1 MIDVPGRDL
10 PRGGGEPL
18 AMADAAQARPN
29 FDVAA
34 LRSLVAGVDLG
45 SFAKAADRVA
55 RSSSA
60 VSAQIRKLEEQ
71 AGTPLFVKAGR
82 GLALTDAGD
91 AMLRYARRM
100 IELNDEAAAAV
111 RGVNLDG
118 WVRVGLQEDFGEAI
132 LPDVL
137 GRFARAHPKV
147 RIEARVARNAE
158 LLDRLD
164 ANQLDLA
171 LVWGD
176 PASAALVSRAG
187 IDSEAIAQVPM
198 QWIGAAGAG
207 GFGMPDGGGDGAEDG
222 AAAVTR
228 GETGGEAGCEAGGR
242 AVRAPGEPLPLV
254 VFDRPCRFFGAATD
268 ALDRAGVPWRVAFTP
283 PRLAGRAP
291 GEPQPLVV
299 FARPCRLLGAATDAR
314 DRAGVP
320 GRVAF
325 TTPSLAGL
333 WAAAAAGLG
342 LTVRSHYGLPA
353 SVRVLDASSSGL
365 PELPRLPLILLRRTS
380 SATPTVDRLARIVT
394 QAVRDATE
402 GAGAALAA

>member
-1 MIDVPGRDL
+1 MPGQDI
-10 PRGGGEPL
+10 PRGGGESL
-18 AMADAAQARPN
+18 ALADAALTRPN

-71 AGTPLFVKAGR
+71 AGTPLFVKSGR
-82 GLALTDAGD
+82 GLALTEAGD

-147 RIEARVARNAE
+147 RIEARVARNAD

-176 PASAALVSRAG
+176 PASAALLSRPG
-187 IDSEAIAQVPM
+187 IDSDAIAQVPM
-198 QWIGAAGAG
+198 QWVGAAGAG
-207 GFGMPDGGGDGAEDG
+207 GFGVPGGADEGAEAE
-222 AAAVTR
+222 AAA
-228 GETGGEAGCEAGGR
+228 AHAAAGGR
-242 AVRAPGEPLPLV
+242 AAGDALPLV

-268 ALDRAGVPWRVAFTP
+268 ALDRAGVPW
-283 PRLAGRAP
+283 
-291 GEPQPLVV
+291 
-299 FARPCRLLGAATDAR
+299 
-314 DRAGVP
+314 
-320 GRVAF
+320 RVAF

-353 SVRVLDASSSGL
+353 SVRVLDAASLGL
-365 PELPRLPLILLRRTS
+365 PALPSLPLILLRRTS
-380 SATPTVDRLARIVT
+380 SATPTVDRLAWIVT

-402 GAGAALAA
+402 GAAAALAA

>member
-1 MIDVPGRDL
+1 MPGQDI
-10 PRGGGEPL
+10 PRGGGESL
-18 AMADAAQARPN
+18 ALADAALARPN

-71 AGTPLFVKAGR
+71 AGTPLFVKSGR

-132 LPDVL
+132 LPVVL

-147 RIEARVARNAE
+147 RIEARVARNAD

-176 PASAALVSRAG
+176 PVSAALLSRPG
-187 IDSEAIAQVPM
+187 IDSEVIAQVPM
-198 QWIGAAGAG
+198 QWVGAAG
-207 GFGMPDGGGDGAEDG
+207 GFGVPGGADEGAEVG
-222 AAAVTR
+222 AAA
-228 GETGGEAGCEAGGR
+228 AHASAGGR
-242 AVRAPGEPLPLV
+242 AAGEALPLV

-268 ALDRAGVPWRVAFTP
+268 ALDRAGVPW
-283 PRLAGRAP
+283 
-291 GEPQPLVV
+291 
-299 FARPCRLLGAATDAR
+299 
-314 DRAGVP
+314 
-320 GRVAF
+320 RVAF

-353 SVRVLDASSSGL
+353 SVRVLDAASLGL
-365 PELPRLPLILLRRTS
+365 PALPSLPLILLRRTS
-380 SATPTVDRLARIVT
+380 SATPTVDRLAWIVT

-402 GAGAALAA
+402 GAVAALAA

>member
-1 MIDVPGRDL
+1 MRD
-10 PRGGGEPL
+10 PS
-18 AMADAAQARPN
+18 DAALARPN

-45 SFAKAADRVA
+45 SFTKAADRVA

-158 LLDRLD
+158 LLERLD

-176 PASAALVSRAG
+176 PASASLMLRAG
-187 IDSEAIAQVPM
+187 IDSDAIAQVPM
-198 QWIGAAGAG
+198 QWIAAVGAG
-207 GFGMPDGGGDGAEDG
+207 DVGVADTGATSDAARDG
-222 AAAVTR
+222 AASTAAERTPGAQAEQAEQAER
-228 GETGGEAGCEAGGR
+228 
-242 AVRAPGEPLPLV
+242 GEPLPLV
-254 VFDRPCRFFGAATD
+254 VFDRPCRFFAAATD
-268 ALDRAGVPWRVAFTP
+268 ALDRAGLPW
-283 PRLAGRAP
+283 
-291 GEPQPLVV
+291 
-299 FARPCRLLGAATDAR
+299 
-314 DRAGVP
+314 
-320 GRVAF
+320 RVAF

-342 LTVRSHYGLPA
+342 VTVRSHYGLPA
-353 SVRVLDASSSGL
+353 SVRALDVAACGL
-365 PELPRLPLILLRRTS
+365 PALPSLPLLLLRRTS
-380 SATPTVDRLARIVT
+380 SATPTVERLAQIVT
-394 QAVRDATE
+394 QAVRDATRRD
-402 GAGAALAA
+402 AVALAA

>member
-1 MIDVPGRDL
+1 MSGQDNASDGAS
-10 PRGGGEPL
+10 L
-18 AMADAAQARPN
+18 AAPDAALARPN

-158 LLDRLD
+158 LLERLD

-176 PASAALVSRAG
+176 PASATLVSRAG
-187 IDSEAIAQVPM
+187 IDSDAIAQVPM
-198 QWIGAAGAG
+198 QWIAAVGAG
-207 GFGMPDGGGDGAEDG
+207 GFGMPDGGGPVDAADDGDASLR
-222 AAAVTR
+222 VM
-228 GETGGEAGCEAGGR
+228 R
-242 AVRAPGEPLPLV
+242 ASGEPLPLV

-268 ALDRAGVPWRVAFTP
+268 ALDRAGVPW
-283 PRLAGRAP
+283 
-291 GEPQPLVV
+291 
-299 FARPCRLLGAATDAR
+299 
-314 DRAGVP
+314 
-320 GRVAF
+320 RVAF

-353 SVRVLDASSSGL
+353 SVRVFDAASFGL
-365 PELPRLPLILLRRTS
+365 PELPSLPLMLLRRTS
-380 SATPTVDRLARIVT
+380 SATPTVERLARIVT
-394 QAVRDATE
+394 QAVRDATQAE
-402 GAGAALAA
+402 VAMLAA

>member
-1 MIDVPGRDL
+1 MPGQDI
-10 PRGGGEPL
+10 PRGGGESL
-18 AMADAAQARPN
+18 ALADAALARPN

-71 AGTPLFVKAGR
+71 AGTPLFVKSGR

-147 RIEARVARNAE
+147 RIEARVARNAD

-176 PASAALVSRAG
+176 PVSAALLSRPG
-187 IDSEAIAQVPM
+187 IDNDVIAQVPM
-198 QWIGAAGAG
+198 QWVGAAGAG
-207 GFGMPDGGGDGAEDG
+207 GFGVQGGADEGAQVG
-222 AAAVTR
+222 AAAVH
-228 GETGGEAGCEAGGR
+228 ASAGGR
-242 AVRAPGEPLPLV
+242 AAGEALPLV

-268 ALDRAGVPWRVAFTP
+268 ALDRAGVPW
-283 PRLAGRAP
+283 
-291 GEPQPLVV
+291 
-299 FARPCRLLGAATDAR
+299 
-314 DRAGVP
+314 
-320 GRVAF
+320 RVAF

-353 SVRVLDASSSGL
+353 SVRVLDAASLGL
-365 PELPRLPLILLRRTS
+365 PALPSLPLILLRRTS
-380 SATPTVDRLARIVT
+380 SATPTVDRLAWIVT
-394 QAVRDATE
+394 QAVRNATE
-402 GAGAALAA
+402 GAVAALAALAA

>member
-1 MIDVPGRDL
+1 MPGQDI
-10 PRGGGEPL
+10 PRGGESL
-18 AMADAAQARPN
+18 ALADAALARPN

-71 AGTPLFVKAGR
+71 AGTPLFVKSGR

-147 RIEARVARNAE
+147 RIEARVARNAD

-176 PASAALVSRAG
+176 PVSAALLSRPG
-187 IDSEAIAQVPM
+187 IDSEVIAQVPM
-198 QWIGAAGAG
+198 QWVGAAG
-207 GFGMPDGGGDGAEDG
+207 GFGVPGGADEGAEVG
-222 AAAVTR
+222 AAA
-228 GETGGEAGCEAGGR
+228 AHASAGGR
-242 AVRAPGEPLPLV
+242 AAGEALPLV

-268 ALDRAGVPWRVAFTP
+268 ALDRAGVPW
-283 PRLAGRAP
+283 
-291 GEPQPLVV
+291 
-299 FARPCRLLGAATDAR
+299 
-314 DRAGVP
+314 
-320 GRVAF
+320 RVAF

-353 SVRVLDASSSGL
+353 SVRVLDAASLGL
-365 PELPRLPLILLRRTS
+365 PALPSLPLILLRRTS
-380 SATPTVDRLARIVT
+380 SATPTVDRLALIVT
-394 QAVRDATE
+394 QAVGDATE
-402 GAGAALAA
+402 GAVAALAA

>member
-1 MIDVPGRDL
+1 MPGQDI
-10 PRGGGEPL
+10 PRGGGESL
-18 AMADAAQARPN
+18 ALADAALARPN

-71 AGTPLFVKAGR
+71 AGTPLFVKSGR

-147 RIEARVARNAE
+147 RIEARVARNAD

-176 PASAALVSRAG
+176 PVSAALLSRPG
-187 IDSEAIAQVPM
+187 IDSEVIAQVPM
-198 QWIGAAGAG
+198 QWVGAAG
-207 GFGMPDGGGDGAEDG
+207 GFGVPGGAGEGAEVG
-222 AAAVTR
+222 AAA
-228 GETGGEAGCEAGGR
+228 AHASAGGR
-242 AVRAPGEPLPLV
+242 AAGEALPLV
-254 VFDRPCRFFGAATD
+254 VFD
-268 ALDRAGVPWRVAFTP
+268 
-283 PRLAGRAP
+283 
-291 GEPQPLVV
+291 
-299 FARPCRLLGAATDAR
+299 
-314 DRAGVP
+314 
-320 GRVAF
+320 
-325 TTPSLAGL
+325 
-333 WAAAAAGLG
+333 
-342 LTVRSHYGLPA
+342 
-353 SVRVLDASSSGL
+353 
-365 PELPRLPLILLRRTS
+365 
-380 SATPTVDRLARIVT
+380 
-394 QAVRDATE
+394 
-402 GAGAALAA
+402 

>member
-1 MIDVPGRDL
+1 MIGMSESDVARS
-10 PRGGGEPL
+10 
-18 AMADAAQARPN
+18 AATQPN
-29 FDVAA
+29 FDIAA
-34 LRSLVAGVDLG
+34 LRSLVAGMDLG

-71 AGTPLFVKAGR
+71 AGTPLFVKSGR

-111 RGVNLDG
+111 RGVSLDG
-118 WVRVGLQEDFGEAI
+118 WVRIGLQEDFGEAI
-132 LPDVL
+132 LPGVL

-147 RIEARVARNAE
+147 RIEARVAHNAE
-158 LLDRLD
+158 LLERLD

-176 PASAALVSRAG
+176 PASAAFVARTG
-187 IDSEAIAQVPM
+187 IDSEEIARVPM
-198 QWIGAAGAG
+198 RWIGAAGSGAAG
-207 GFGMPDGGGDGAEDG
+207 SATAGDGDA
-222 AAAVTR
+222 
-228 GETGGEAGCEAGGR
+228 GEPS
-242 AVRAPGEPLPLV
+242 VRMRDEPLPLV

-268 ALDRAGVPWRVAFTP
+268 ALDRAGVPW
-283 PRLAGRAP
+283 
-291 GEPQPLVV
+291 
-299 FARPCRLLGAATDAR
+299 
-314 DRAGVP
+314 
-320 GRVAF
+320 RVAF

-353 SVRVLDASSSGL
+353 SVRLLDAAPLGL
-365 PELPRLPLILLRRTS
+365 PELPSVPLMLLRRAS
-380 SATPTVDRLARIVT
+380 SATPTVDRLARIMT
-394 QAVRDATE
+394 QAVSGATE
-402 GAGAALAA
+402 TPVAAFAA

>member
-1 MIDVPGRDL
+1 MSGQDN
-10 PRGGGEPL
+10 
-18 AMADAAQARPN
+18 AHDAAALAAPDAALARPN

-82 GLALTDAGD
+82 GLALTDAGE

-100 IELNDEAAAAV
+100 IALNDEAAAAV

-158 LLDRLD
+158 LLERLD

-176 PASAALVSRAG
+176 PASATLVSRAG
-187 IDSEAIAQVPM
+187 IDSDAIAQVPM
-198 QWIGAAGAG
+198 QWIAAVGAG
-207 GFGMPDGGGDGAEDG
+207 GFGLPDGGGQAE
-222 AAAVTR
+222 AADAADD
-228 GETGGEAGCEAGGR
+228 GEAGLR
-242 AVRAPGEPLPLV
+242 ARRASGEPLPLV

-268 ALDRAGVPWRVAFTP
+268 ALDRAGVPW
-283 PRLAGRAP
+283 
-291 GEPQPLVV
+291 
-299 FARPCRLLGAATDAR
+299 
-314 DRAGVP
+314 
-320 GRVAF
+320 RVAF

-353 SVRVLDASSSGL
+353 SVRVLDAAQFGL
-365 PELPRLPLILLRRTS
+365 PELPSLPLMLLRRTS
-380 SATPTVDRLARIVT
+380 SATPTVERLARIVT
-394 QAVRDATE
+394 QAVRDATQGE
-402 GAGAALAA
+402 AALAA

>member
-1 MIDVPGRDL
+1 MFESDVARS
-10 PRGGGEPL
+10 
-18 AMADAAQARPN
+18 AATQPN
-29 FDVAA
+29 FDIAA
-34 LRSLVAGVDLG
+34 LRSLVAGMDLG

-71 AGTPLFVKAGR
+71 AGTPLFVKSGR

-111 RGVNLDG
+111 RGVSLDG
-118 WVRVGLQEDFGEAI
+118 WVRIGLQEDFGEAI
-132 LPDVL
+132 LPGVL

-147 RIEARVARNAE
+147 RIEARVAHNAE
-158 LLDRLD
+158 LLERLD

-176 PASAALVSRAG
+176 PASAAFVARTG
-187 IDSEAIAQVPM
+187 IDSEEIARVPM
-198 QWIGAAGAG
+198 RWIGAAGSGAA
-207 GFGMPDGGGDGAEDG
+207 GDGDA
-222 AAAVTR
+222 
-228 GETGGEAGCEAGGR
+228 GEPS
-242 AVRAPGEPLPLV
+242 VRMRDEPLPLV

-268 ALDRAGVPWRVAFTP
+268 ALDRAGVPW
-283 PRLAGRAP
+283 
-291 GEPQPLVV
+291 
-299 FARPCRLLGAATDAR
+299 
-314 DRAGVP
+314 
-320 GRVAF
+320 RVAF

-353 SVRVLDASSSGL
+353 SVRLIDAAPLGL
-365 PELPRLPLILLRRTS
+365 PELPSVPLMLLRRAS
-380 SATPTVDRLARIVT
+380 SATPTVDRLARIMT
-394 QAVRDATE
+394 QAVSGETETPVAAFAT
-402 GAGAALAA
+402 

>member
-1 MIDVPGRDL
+1 MPGQDI

-18 AMADAAQARPN
+18 ALADAALTRPN

-71 AGTPLFVKAGR
+71 AGTPLFVKSGR

-147 RIEARVARNAE
+147 RIEARVARNAD

-176 PASAALVSRAG
+176 PVSAALLSRPG
-187 IDSEAIAQVPM
+187 IDSDVIAQVPM
-198 QWIGAAGAG
+198 QWVGAAGAG
-207 GFGMPDGGGDGAEDG
+207 GFGVPGGADEEAQVG
-222 AAAVTR
+222 AAAVH
-228 GETGGEAGCEAGGR
+228 ASAGGR
-242 AVRAPGEPLPLV
+242 AAGEALPLV

-268 ALDRAGVPWRVAFTP
+268 ALDRAGVPW
-283 PRLAGRAP
+283 
-291 GEPQPLVV
+291 
-299 FARPCRLLGAATDAR
+299 
-314 DRAGVP
+314 
-320 GRVAF
+320 RVAF

-353 SVRVLDASSSGL
+353 SVRVLDAASLGL
-365 PELPRLPLILLRRTS
+365 PALPSLPLILLRRTS
-380 SATPTVDRLARIVT
+380 SATPTVDRLAWIVT

-402 GAGAALAA
+402 GAVAALAA